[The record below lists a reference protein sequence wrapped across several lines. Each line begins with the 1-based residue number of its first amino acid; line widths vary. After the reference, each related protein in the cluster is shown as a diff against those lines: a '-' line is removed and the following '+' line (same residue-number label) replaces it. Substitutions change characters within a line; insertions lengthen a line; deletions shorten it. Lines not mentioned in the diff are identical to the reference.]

1 MSNTNKQTNTTN
13 SQPYHLNQP
22 ASHLQPPHGGGGGGS
37 SSSTAVLIKGSTTQ
51 PPPAQL
57 VDSSLAIVT
66 TGSETIDDST
76 KKPPKSTTKDRH
88 TKVDGRGRRVR
99 MPATCAARVF
109 QLTRELGH
117 KSDGETIEWLLQ
129 QAEPA
134 ILAATGTGTIPAN
147 LSNLNISLRSSGS
160 TLPAPLSRSAPHSFH
175 GALGLNVPRPY
186 EENFS
191 DMLGFHHQQSPHLI
205 QAAQITG
212 GSSGG
217 DGGVCPQ
224 GVTKNYSQKRYR
236 EDLFKE
242 EGTNNVQGESSSSSS
257 NKKFEGYDM
266 QIMHL
271 AAAAGQTPTSLLR
284 HCNMLPANAP
294 PNITT
299 TASCFLTLP
308 VTAGGASGNGQTL
321 AGNGVVGPQWL
332 AAGPS
337 ESSQMWQFPMS
348 ARFNY
353 SGNSELQGGIM
364 QQQQQP
370 SQHLG
375 LREPNLG
382 MLAAFNDY
390 SRGGL
395 NINSVQAQQ
404 VHYPLE
410 PQQQQTQANDSE
422 KDD

>member
-1 MSNTNKQTNTTN
+1 MSNINKKTSTTN
-13 SQPYHLNQP
+13 SQPYHLNEP
-22 ASHLQPPHGGGGGGS
+22 TPHLQPSHGGGGGGCGS
-37 SSSTAVLIKGSTTQ
+37 SSSTAVLINASTTQ
-51 PPPAQL
+51 PPPPAQL
-57 VDSSLAIVT
+57 LDSSLAVVT

-76 KKPPKSTTKDRH
+76 KKPTKSTTKDRH

-147 LSNLNISLRSSGS
+147 FSTLNISLRNSGS
-160 TLPAPLSRSAPHSFH
+160 TLPAPLWRSAPHSFDS
-175 GALGLNVPRPY
+175 ALGLGLSVPRAY

-191 DMLGFHHQQSPHLI
+191 QMLGFHHQQSPHLL
-205 QAAQITG
+205 QAAQFTE

-217 DGGVCPQ
+217 DGGVCLH
-224 GVTKNYSQKRYR
+224 KRYR

-242 EGTNNVQGESSSSSS
+242 EGTSNSQGEGSSSSSS
-257 NKKFEGYDM
+257 KKFKGYDM

-271 AAAAGQTPTSLLR
+271 AAAAGQTPTSLMG
-284 HCNMLPANAP
+284 HSNMLPTSVP

-299 TASCFLTLP
+299 AAAASTFLTLP

-321 AGNGVVGPQWL
+321 ADNGAVDPTWP

-337 ESSQMWQFPMS
+337 ESPQMSQFPMS

-353 SGNSELQGGIM
+353 SGNFELQGGIM
-364 QQQQQP
+364 QQQ
-370 SQHLG
+370 HLG
-375 LREPNLG
+375 LRESNLG
-382 MLAAFNDY
+382 MLAALNAY

-395 NINSVQAQQ
+395 NINFGQAQP
-404 VHYPLE
+404 VHSPLE
-410 PQQQQTQANDSE
+410 PQQQQQTRANDSGE
-422 KDD
+422 DDQNT